1 MDQNFLP
8 KLKKTATVFLYVML
22 FVILASLALGSMHL
36 ITIVIEK
43 ILSPDPYIGL
53 LNVMDL
59 MDIFSMVLTIGV
71 GYELFKSISIIIKSD
86 IIPASPIIKIG
97 TIAVANKIITLDI
110 KNIDS
115 YKMIALGIL
124 IICMAIG
131 YYFFNKSDQETRNQI

>member
-8 KLKKTATVFLYVML
+8 KLKKAATIFLYVML
-22 FVILASLALGSMHL
+22 FVILASLALGSLHL

-86 IIPASPIIKIG
+86 IIPAGPIIKIG